1 VTAEHSACFPE
12 AGPIAVKS
20 LQVKHRSLPTDFV
33 LFGFNQ
39 QLPAAL
45 ISQVQND
52 DGSLF
57 YLNDHVP
64 VEAAFRWDK
73 GPWKLL
79 VEARELGSRTPARS
93 RGCGSRKRWRF

>member
-1 VTAEHSACFPE
+1 M
-12 AGPIAVKS
+12 
-20 LQVKHRSLPTDFV
+20 
-33 LFGFNQ
+33 
-39 QLPAAL
+39 

-73 GPWKLL
+73 PMK
-79 VEARELGSRTPARS
+79 ESNERTAS
-93 RGCGSRKRWRF
+93 NDQFLRKRKHEGATSTVSKEEEPTVSKEEEPCSMRRRQRIVTVRKMPISKAAKIFGLR